1 MKKILFLVF
10 LVLPMRSF
18 AETPYYYHTINT
30 NSISAAF
37 GRTVKVNYNYQ
48 LTRLRQLRVSALYLS
63 DQFDL
68 DRNTIQAK
76 LYNLNVQFKYD
87 LFYLKNSFLNLSIG
101 LGGYYLDSK
110 DKLDVQYNEWHISLV
125 AGGQFE
131 WYIKKNTLALIADI
145 DFLYLPFSKLY
156 TFLWVPTAGVGIF
169 F

>member
-1 MKKILFLVF
+1 MKKLLLLVF
-10 LVLPMRSF
+10 FAMPVASL

-30 NSISAAF
+30 NSISAAV
-37 GRTVKVNYNYQ
+37 GRTVKLNYNYQ

-63 DQFDL
+63 DQFDQE
-68 DRNTIQAK
+68 RNTIRSK

-87 LFYLKNSFLNLSIG
+87 LFYLKNSFVNLSIG
-101 LGGYYLDSK
+101 VGGYYLDSR
-110 DKLDVQYNEWHISLV
+110 DKLDVKYTEWHVSFV

-145 DFLYLPFSKLY
+145 DFLYMPFSKLY